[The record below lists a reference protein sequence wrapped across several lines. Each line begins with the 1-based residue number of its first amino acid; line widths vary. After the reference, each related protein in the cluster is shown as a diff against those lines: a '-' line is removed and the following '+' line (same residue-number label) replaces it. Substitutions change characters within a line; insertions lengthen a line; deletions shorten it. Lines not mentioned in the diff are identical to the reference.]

1 VKTGRGARSGGFGP
15 GAAMPLVGT
24 GLVLVGHGVQ
34 VGKGVQVG
42 ERVAVGGAAVFVNVD
57 VGFAVGLAVAT

>member
-1 VKTGRGARSGGFGP
+1 
-15 GAAMPLVGT
+15 MPLVGT

-57 VGFAVGLAVAT
+57 VGFAVGVAVAT